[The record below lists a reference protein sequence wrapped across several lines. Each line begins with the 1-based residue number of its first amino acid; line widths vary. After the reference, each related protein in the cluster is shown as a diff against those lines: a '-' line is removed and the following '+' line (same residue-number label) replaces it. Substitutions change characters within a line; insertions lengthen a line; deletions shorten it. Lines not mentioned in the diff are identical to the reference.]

1 MHKHTLQMGHVRAVY
16 GRSCSLCHARMHGRQ
31 KTWLHSGRI
40 LQGTHHFLV
49 AEPSIIHA
57 PKTWITNPKRRPTK
71 LGISR
76 QIAQWCL
83 TVSASGGTAAAADAV
98 VAGADRNSNAPELK
112 TIIATTTKKRTVTRH
127 RKNWFHKTEAKVE
140 YNIRWI
146 PTRKPMR

>member
-98 VAGADRNSNAPELK
+98 VAGADRNSNAPEL
-112 TIIATTTKKRTVTRH
+112 IIIITTTKKRTVTRH